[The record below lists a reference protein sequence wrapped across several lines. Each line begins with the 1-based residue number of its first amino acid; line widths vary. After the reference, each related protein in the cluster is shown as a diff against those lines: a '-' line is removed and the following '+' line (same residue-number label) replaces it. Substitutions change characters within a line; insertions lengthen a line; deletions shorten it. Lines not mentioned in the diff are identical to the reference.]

1 MRGRGKNAYLHTRV
15 SLLATRLLSSDA
27 RRRLRDADAA
37 ALPAIFA
44 GAGADALLG
53 AQTSELS
60 LEQRRLA
67 LLLAEILILC
77 RALGG
82 RSRAFLLYWTH
93 LFELINL
100 KAILRRRLAGEDAA
114 TIRRSLLDMGP
125 FAALPVDELLATDSP
140 AEMLRRLERTPFGE
154 IAGRARHLAA
164 APGDS
169 PGDFFALE
177 TALDRRF
184 FSGLVARAGAVRGS
198 DRGRFLSL
206 IGTLIDGINLVW
218 LLRYRFAYAV
228 PPAET
233 YYLLIDSPFRLSGE
247 RLRQLAAQPNA
258 AALLGELPA
267 PLKRIVAGAAS
278 AEEAHLRLAGQLAE
292 AADEAIRRSPS
303 AFVRAFAYLLR
314 RESDLRLLAGVLQ
327 GVRLGLP
334 PDLLHAAFPIAAG
347 EAHVPA

>member
-15 SLLATRLLSSDA
+15 SLLATRLLSSEA

-37 ALPAIFA
+37 ALPALFA
-44 GAGADALLG
+44 GAGAAALLST
-53 AQTSELS
+53 QTSELS

-154 IAGRARHLAA
+154 IAGRARHLAV
-164 APGDS
+164 APGDY
-169 PGDFFALE
+169 FALE

-184 FSGLVARAGAVRGS
+184 YAGLVARAGAVRGS

-206 IGTLIDGINLVW
+206 VGTLIDGINLVW

-292 AADEAIRRSPS
+292 VADEAIRRSPS